1 MAKAGRMKGELR
13 MLQSPPPGISCW
25 VRVAN
30 VELHLGNTLLC
41 ASSKLSV
48 FLFPLFFIFSLSPF
62 QPDGESLDELEARI
76 IGSKGCPFAGGMFKL
91 KITVLIP
98 LPTNFSRQHRH
109 DNKISLVRVSRHC
122 HHAVPQS
129 PSMSLTNAISYT
141 ALVHNN

>member
-1 MAKAGRMKGELR
+1 

-41 ASSKLSV
+41 ASSQTKS
-48 FLFPLFFIFSLSPF
+48 FSFRYFYIFSISPF

-98 LPTNFSRQHRH
+98 LPTNFPANTDTTTKSRWFASLGTAITLYPNHRA
-109 DNKISLVRVSRHC
+109 C
-122 HHAVPQS
+122 H
-129 PSMSLTNAISYT
+129 
-141 ALVHNN
+141 